1 MTTSTSA
8 HVAAKISLSQLGVLV
23 GALKAQALGL
33 VPGSDRVATQLES
46 ALAQVL
52 AAHRQGPTEML
63 KAKAAVLV
71 LESGKAD
78 RVE

>member
-1 MTTSTSA
+1 MTTSTFA
-8 HVAAKISLSQLGVLV
+8 HVAAKISPSQLEVLV
-23 GALKAQALGL
+23 GVHKAQALGL

-46 ALAQVL
+46 ELALVL
-52 AAHRQGPTEML
+52 ETHRQGPTEML
-63 KAKAAVLV
+63 QAKAAVLV